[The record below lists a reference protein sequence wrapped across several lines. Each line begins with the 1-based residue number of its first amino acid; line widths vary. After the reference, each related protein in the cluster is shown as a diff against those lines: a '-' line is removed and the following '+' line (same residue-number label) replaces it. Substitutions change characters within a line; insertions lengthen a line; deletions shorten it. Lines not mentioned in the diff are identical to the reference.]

1 MDKGNINLNNND
13 YKNLIEESN
22 SNENLTSFEVEEK
35 YDKEFEIVKY
45 NELKSSSIIIIFLI
59 IYTTIYFFSSM
70 CLFIANTQG
79 PEVIEKFEIAFHSLD
94 FIGSFIFALVEGISL
109 IMSNIVVVG
118 ELRFYLLVLNIGM
131 TLTGSILFILSP
143 EYWEI
148 TSHWIEFSAQV
159 FLTLTDLIFISVQF
173 KRNKDNILYKYRYY
187 ELIFVI
193 MLLFCSIFK
202 LFIFGN
208 VFYFGIDPEQL
219 AHYFEFSGEMA
230 NSIFALLFLT
240 AYYDDITLKIEN
252 LSRKFVSRTN

>member
-1 MDKGNINLNNND
+1 MEAKNDGINDIKYQNMTLTDSNLNDNIT
-13 YKNLIEESN
+13 NLEIEIS
-22 SNENLTSFEVEEK
+22 
-35 YDKEFEIVKY
+35 YDMNFEIIKY
-45 NELKSSSIIIIFLI
+45 NEYKSSSIIIIFLI
-59 IYTTIYFFSSM
+59 IYTTVYFFSSM

-79 PEVIEKFEIAFHSLD
+79 PEVIEHFEIAFHTLD

-109 IMSNIVVVG
+109 IMSNIVAVG

-173 KRNKDNILYKYRYY
+173 KKNKDSILYKYRYF
-187 ELIFVI
+187 ELIFI
-193 MLLFCSIFK
+193 IILLFCSIFK

-208 VFYFGIDPEQL
+208 IINFGIDPEQL

-230 NSIFALLFLT
+230 NSLFAILFLT
-240 AYYDDITLKIEN
+240 AYYDDISIKIEN
-252 LSRKFVSRTN
+252 SSKKFISRN